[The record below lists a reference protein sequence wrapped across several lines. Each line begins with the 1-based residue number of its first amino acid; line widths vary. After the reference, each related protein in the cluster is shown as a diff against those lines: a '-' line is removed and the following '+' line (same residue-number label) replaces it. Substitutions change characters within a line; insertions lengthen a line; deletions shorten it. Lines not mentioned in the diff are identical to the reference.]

1 MGRRLNR
8 EVLFIAY
15 CQGVDIG
22 NSTPIITRDPVT
34 GESTTFYAPRIKK
47 ASYRD
52 LARRFGCTVRAIEK
66 IGSQYHFYRRR
77 KSMYY
82 RSNIRVPDWD
92 LCQNHLTSDQL
103 LRK

>member
-1 MGRRLNR
+1 MGKRLDR
-8 EVLFIAY
+8 ETLFIAY
-15 CQGVDIG
+15 CQGVDT
-22 NSTPIITRDPVT
+22 SKSSPIVVRDPET
-34 GESTTFYAPRIKK
+34 GKSTKMYFPRVKK

-66 IGSQYHFYRRR
+66 IGSQYQFYRRR

-82 RSNIRVPDWD
+82 GSNIRVSDWD
-92 LCQNHLTSDQL
+92 RCSNHLTSDQL